1 MRVTITGI
9 AGFAGSHL
17 ADHLLAERGE
27 GGPEVHGIVNPGHA
41 TPNIA
46 HLRGRIHLHPADMTN
61 YASVRR
67 ALEAARPERIYHLA
81 ARASVAQAWQNPERT
96 LVDNIV
102 MQLNLLRAVVEL
114 GLATRVLVV
123 GSADEYG
130 LVPSEELPVSEA
142 TALRP
147 LNPYAV
153 SKIAQDYLGAQYHL
167 GRGVHVVRVRPF
179 NHLGPRQ
186 STGYVAPDFASQI
199 ARIEAGLAEPVLRVG
214 NLSARRD
221 FTDVRDVVRAYRLAL
236 ELGRPGAVYNIGSAR
251 SHAIQEI
258 LDGLLVNSDVPVRVE
273 QDPAR
278 MRPSDTPEVVCD
290 CRLFCAATGW
300 QPRLALADSLRDVLE
315 EWRAIV
321 RRESARAP

>member
-46 HLRGRIHLHPADMTN
+46 HLQDRIHLHPADMTN

-67 ALEAARPERIYHLA
+67 ALETARPERVYHLA
-81 ARASVAQAWQNPERT
+81 ARASVAQAWQDPERT

-102 MQLNLLRAVVEL
+102 MQLNLLRAVV
-114 GLATRVLVV
+114 GWGWRRGAGGRQRRQ
-123 GSADEYG
+123 YI
-130 LVPSEELPVSEA
+130 VPSEELPVSEA
-142 TALRP
+142 TAPAPEPVCGEQDLGIISAPIPRGAAWCGCGP
-147 LNPYAV
+147 L
-153 SKIAQDYLGAQYHL
+153 K
-167 GRGVHVVRVRPF
+167 
-179 NHLGPRQ
+179 LGPRQ
-186 STGYVAPDFASQI
+186 STGYVAPFTSRSLAS
-199 ARIEAGLAEPVLRVG
+199 RRGSEPVLQVG

-221 FTDVRDVVRAYRLAL
+221 FTDVRGARLPAAL
-236 ELGRPGAVYNIGSAR
+236 ELGQPGAVYNIGSAR
-251 SHAIQEI
+251 SRHSGYPRRA
-258 LDGLLVNSDVPVRVE
+258 LVNSDVPVRVE